1 MGEIIYKLNFY
12 SIPYGWPSI
21 AIMKSPLP
29 NLSFLPPPGSGLVV
43 VVPLLLLPGPSLL
56 EFEGETVLKLLAKE
70 IVEKAREMSLDKN
83 RDSPF
88 ALLAKEN
95 DIMWGGGMPDDTSV
109 LVARVVKNNDVAT
122 SSIHAIS

>member
-1 MGEIIYKLNFY
+1 MG
-12 SIPYGWPSI
+12 
-21 AIMKSPLP
+21 LP
-29 NLSFLPPPGSGLVV
+29 HP
-43 VVPLLLLPGPSLL
+43 
-56 EFEGETVLKLLAKE
+56 EGDNVLKRLAIE

-109 LVARVVKNNDVAT
+109 LVARVVKDLGSQENVP
-122 SSIHAIS
+122 SS

>member
-1 MGEIIYKLNFY
+1 MTDEILLMVNNWEDKWFLEKDQ
-12 SIPYGWPSI
+12 SLG
-21 AIMKSPLP
+21 LP
-29 NLSFLPPPGSGLVV
+29 HP
-43 VVPLLLLPGPSLL
+43 
-56 EFEGETVLKLLAKE
+56 EGETVLKLLAKE

>member
-1 MGEIIYKLNFY
+1 MLLVNNWEDKWFQEKDQTLG
-12 SIPYGWPSI
+12 
-21 AIMKSPLP
+21 LP
-29 NLSFLPPPGSGLVV
+29 HP
-43 VVPLLLLPGPSLL
+43 
-56 EFEGETVLKLLAKE
+56 EGEAVLKRLAVE

-109 LVARVVKNNDVAT
+109 LVARVVKDVGSQDVP
-122 SSIHAIS
+122 SS